1 MRRIGSTGK
10 GVGAASA
17 EKVLRTPN
25 TILAG
30 QIGWLADYLGD
41 VAVRANE
48 VAQKGGEVF
57 LEGTQGFG
65 LSLHHGYFPY
75 VTSRDTTAGALCSEA
90 GLSPTLVNEIIM
102 VVRTFP
108 IRVAGPSGPLPHE
121 IDWETI
127 TKESGA
133 PTSVVEKTTVTDK
146 VRRVARF
153 DPEIVKRACV
163 VNRPTQI
170 ALMFLDYLDW
180 RNRSVTS
187 LGRLTRS
194 AQEFID
200 TTQTLCDVPVTLVG
214 TGPRAADIIDLRGV
228 KPAGCAKGAKV

>member
-1 MRRIGSTGK
+1 M
-10 GVGAASA
+10 
-17 EKVLRTPN
+17 
-25 TILAG
+25 
-30 QIGWLADYLGD
+30 
-41 VAVRANE
+41 
-48 VAQKGGEVF
+48 
-57 LEGTQGFG
+57 
-65 LSLHHGYFPY
+65 
-75 VTSRDTTAGALCSEA
+75 
-90 GLSPTLVNEIIM
+90 VNEIIM

-108 IRVAGPSGPLPHE
+108 IRVAGPSGPLPRE
-121 IDWETI
+121 IEWETV

-133 PTSVVEKTTVTDK
+133 PTPVVERTTVTGN

-194 AQEFID
+194 AREFID
-200 TTQTLCDVPVTLVG
+200 TIQVICNVPVTLVG
-214 TGPRAADIIDLRGV
+214 TGPRAADLIDLRGARPLGDV
-228 KPAGCAKGAKV
+228 KVVRFEEGEGVTGDAS